1 METAKQEKKCC
12 YSGTINQFLGLANR
26 KEYWKN
32 LMISEFG
39 EVFDGAKP
47 GELEP
52 NAWEEEFYKLQDS
65 LKNMEDKDNTYIV
78 FEYKLPE
85 QGGRRPDVLIIRGNQ
100 IYVLEFKHFDK
111 LEQEHVDQVIAYAR
125 DVAEYHEKSR
135 HMIIKP
141 ILVLTRVGENY
152 VEMVKNGACTVVSPD
167 KLLEHLQFNN
177 DTPTA
182 FDLNE
187 WLTSRYR
194 PLPSILESAKLLM
207 DKAVNEFPENF
218 QASCANL
225 PEVEE
230 LLQSLVEK
238 AQKEHKIIAAFLTG
252 EPGTGK
258 TLLGLKLAYKADNA
272 VFLSFNQPLIAALQ
286 HILKNFSI
294 VRDAIECRG
303 ADTFS
308 ENVVIYDE
316 AQRISNPQKQEFQN
330 KRWITKNDIINK
342 MNGNEWGVL
351 LIIYAP
357 RQVWGIGQH
366 EGVKKWQEAINSI
379 DPHKSKWEI
388 ICPNMLISQF
398 DVEKVNLQADNL
410 LQLKTC
416 LRTRKDKEVIPFV
429 YELLDNNFE
438 KAKEHFEKMDKSFAL
453 YITNDL
459 ALAKQYCKV
468 RYDKKYAPNASYGIV
483 KSSKGTFGSDIKYLE
498 NDMYGK
504 WFVGDKIEG
513 GKSKDLDYSANEL
526 QCQGLELDM
535 PIVYWNDDLVWK
547 SYPVTLEDFSFYNEN
562 VKLSIDESKEPWP
575 PFKNP
580 PAWFIENV
588 LDNLVYASENSEV
601 IEAQMIEDLNEEY
614 REKFDKICPL
624 DRNIITRYSGKYR
637 FEKTMYQYMF
647 YSKVFNK
654 CRFSQEKELE
664 SILHGCK
671 YSFSPDRI
679 IGINRERTD
688 YIKNTYRILLTR
700 GRDGM
705 IIYVPDDKRFEDTY
719 QVLKELGIEELK
731 GDVKTIEKAQE

>member
-32 LMISEFG
+32 LIISEFG

-52 NAWEEEFYKLQDS
+52 NAWEEEFDKLQDS

-125 DVAEYHEKSR
+125 DLAEYHEKSR

-141 ILVLTRVGENY
+141 ILVLTRVGENF
-152 VEMVKNGACTVVSPD
+152 VETVKDGACTVVSPD
-167 KLLEHLQFNN
+167 KLLEHLQFGN
-177 DTPTA
+177 DTPAA

-187 WLTSRYR
+187 WLTSHYR

-218 QASCANL
+218 QASCAKL
-225 PEVEE
+225 PEVEK

-286 HILKNFSI
+286 HILKNSSI

-303 ADTFS
+303 TDTFS

-316 AQRISNPQKQEFQN
+316 AQRISDPQKEEFQN

-366 EGVKKWQEAINSI
+366 EGVKTWQEAISII
-379 DPHKSKWEI
+379 DPNKRKWEI
-388 ICPNMLISQF
+388 ICPKMLMYGF
-398 DVEKVNLQADNL
+398 DMEKVNLQVNNL
-410 LQLKTC
+410 LQLETC
-416 LRTRKDKEVIPFV
+416 LRTRKDKELIPFV
-429 YELLDNNFE
+429 NELLDNNFE
-438 KAKEHFEKMDKSFAL
+438 KAKEHLEKMDKSFAL

-459 ALAKQYCKV
+459 ALAKQYCKE

-483 KSSKGTFGSDIKYLE
+483 KSSKGTFGSDINRLE
-498 NDMYGK
+498 NDSCGK
-504 WFVGDKIEG
+504 WFVGDKSEG
-513 GKSKDLDYSANEL
+513 GKSNDLDYSVNEL

-535 PIVYWNDDLVWK
+535 PIVYWNDDLIWK
-547 SYPVTLEDFSFYNEN
+547 FCLVTLKDFAIYKKNIEVFMHEP
-562 VKLSIDESKEPWP
+562 DEEWP
-575 PFKNP
+575 PFIKYP
-580 PAWFIENV
+580 IWLSDE
-588 LDNLVYASENSEV
+588 L
-601 IEAQMIEDLNEEY
+601 EDLAHTSTNLEKTETEIMEDVKEKY

-624 DRNIITRYSGKYR
+624 DRNIITRYTGKYR

-647 YSKVFNK
+647 YSKAFNK
-654 CRFSQEKELE
+654 CRFSQVKEIE

-671 YSFSPDRI
+671 YSFSPDKI
-679 IGINRERTD
+679 FGINRERTD

-719 QVLKELGIEELK
+719 RVLKELGIEELK